1 MAPTRVP
8 AAAPAPPPALV
19 RPRPTVDTPALPTV
33 STAPSLASSVK
44 QGFGWGLGNAA
55 AHTLMNSVFSKPV
68 VADPSPALSLE
79 YKQCM
84 KDFDDKEACKHLLK

>member
-1 MAPTRVP
+1 MAPARVP
-8 AAAPAPPPALV
+8 AIVPS
-19 RPRPTVDTPALPTV
+19 TPSLPTV

-44 QGFGWGLGNAA
+44 QGLGWGLGNAA

-68 VADPSPALSLE
+68 VADPSPSQSLE

-84 KDFDDKEACKHLLK
+84 KDFEDKEACKHLLK

>member
-1 MAPTRVP
+1 MPK
-8 AAAPAPPPALV
+8 
-19 RPRPTVDTPALPTV
+19 PTVNTPALPTV

-68 VADPSPALSLE
+68 PADPGASLSIE
-79 YKQCM
+79 YKQCL

>member
-1 MAPTRVP
+1 MAPARVP
-8 AAAPAPPPALV
+8 AIVPSTPSLPP
-19 RPRPTVDTPALPTV
+19 V

-68 VADPSPALSLE
+68 VAEPAALPSFSVE

-84 KDFDDKEACKHLLK
+84 KDFEDKEACKHLLK